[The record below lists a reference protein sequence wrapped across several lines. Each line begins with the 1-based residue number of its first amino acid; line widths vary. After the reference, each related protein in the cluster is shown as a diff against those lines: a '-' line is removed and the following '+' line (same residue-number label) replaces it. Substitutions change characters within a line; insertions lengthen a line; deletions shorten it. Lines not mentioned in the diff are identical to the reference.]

1 MQTRVRMTASPLR
14 LTPARLQLAGMT
26 MILVLSALH
35 QWLLGRVHPDALYMD
50 SLRLLFQ
57 MQQWL
62 DGQLPTLEFW
72 GQASSHRG
80 FVNQLFLLGNIRLFN
95 LDVLLANRL
104 TGGVVTAV
112 AVILVTA
119 WCRDASRRRGETLGV
134 VELAVALA
142 IAALCFSW
150 AGSELFTLDLGLPL
164 WTKNLAF
171 VLYFV
176 VHARLVEQNGMR
188 PLAWIIALS
197 LAGPVI
203 VLIMGMGWNYAF
215 LGAVLGMQL
224 LAFVGRWQAPG
235 RWQALVP
242 STLLLVAMLGYL
254 ASGSIT
260 DAAVKGGG
268 LATSAQVP
276 LLLLYSVGS
285 TLGNTDALLW
295 GGRPLGWLAVA
306 GFGVVVAGVVAG
318 GAWLRRGA
326 PGSRLPLYLVI
337 YAGLVAAS
345 VALARGADGPAAVIA
360 SRYYMDFLLGLV
372 GVIWLAAREVR
383 ARGVTLSSPAGL
395 AFAALLLVVGMGQA
409 WTSAYEWRVGPARSG
424 AFAAMNRALLHS
436 VPDEAAAALLQSPL
450 SHARE
455 GAQVM
460 RSQRLAMFATLPPD
474 PCQAS
479 DIAYLAGW
487 NAAEPHGRWSEGH
500 ATLKLPACACEFI
513 ASISVPASLGPRT
526 VSIRGPHVADQ
537 TFVVPSGGA
546 FQASLGSG
554 SGDADVQLS
563 ISPTTVPSQAHAG
576 SGDGRTLGVLVSG
589 VAAMCPLPGQGEPVK
604 PPART

>member
-1 MQTRVRMTASPLR
+1 MTVSPLR
-14 LTPARLQLAGMT
+14 LTPARLRLAGIS
-26 MILVLSALH
+26 MIIVLSAMH
-35 QWLLGRVHPDALYMD
+35 QWFLGRAHPDALYMD

-62 DGQLPTLEFW
+62 DGQLPTLDFW

-104 TGGVVTAV
+104 TGAVVTAV

-119 WCRDASRRRGETLGV
+119 WCRDASRRRGDALGV
-134 VELAVALA
+134 VELAVALV

-150 AGSELFTLDLGLPL
+150 AGAELFTLDLGLPL

-176 VHARLVEQNGMR
+176 VHARLVEQNGTR
-188 PLAWIIALS
+188 SLAGMIALS

-224 LAFVGRWQAPG
+224 LAFIGRWQAPG

-242 STLLLVAMLGYL
+242 SSLLLFAMLGYL

-268 LATSAQVP
+268 LAATAQVP

-285 TLGNTDALLW
+285 TLGNTDALLL

-306 GFGVVVAGVVAG
+306 GFGVVVAGVVAS

-326 PGSRLPLYLVI
+326 PGSRLPLYLVV

-372 GVIWLAAREVR
+372 GVIWLAAREIR
-383 ARGVTLSSPAGL
+383 ARRIALSSPAGL

-409 WTSAYEWRVGPARSG
+409 WTSAYEWRVSPARAG

-450 SHARE
+450 SHARL
-455 GAQVM
+455 GAQAM
-460 RSQRLAMFATLPPD
+460 RSQHLAMFATLPPD

-479 DIAYLAGW
+479 DVAYLAGW
-487 NAAEPHGRWSEGH
+487 NAAEPHGRWSEGR
-500 ATLKLPACACEFI
+500 ASLKLPSCACEFI

-526 VSIRGPHVADQ
+526 VSISGPHVASQ

-563 ISPTTVPSQAHAG
+563 ITPTTVPSQAHAG
-576 SGDGRTLGVLVSG
+576 YGDGRTLGVLVSG

-604 PPART
+604 PALPART